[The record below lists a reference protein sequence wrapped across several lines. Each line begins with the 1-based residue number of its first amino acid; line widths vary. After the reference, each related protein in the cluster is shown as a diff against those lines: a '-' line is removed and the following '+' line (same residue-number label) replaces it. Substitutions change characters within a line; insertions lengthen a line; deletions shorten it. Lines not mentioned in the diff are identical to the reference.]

1 MTTFEVAT
9 LIRRPSA
16 SRPDLMAMLSSCAP
30 SVQLRM
36 ITWSLHSGSQ
46 PSVLEC
52 AVLASVV
59 TPSTVTFLHS
69 VGCICQNCG
78 CFRCTPW
85 ISTVS
90 QLYGSTNVDRML
102 CPEPGTTRLA
112 GSVPPLAI
120 SGSRY
125 ARSDPLFQDE
135 VPPASSV
142 PLPVS
147 AMFFSPC
154 A

>member
-78 CFRCTPW
+78 FFRCTAW

-102 CPEPGTTRLA
+102 CPEPGTTRLC
-112 GSVPPLAI
+112 GSVTPFRTLRANA
-120 SGSRY
+120 GTAEAGKND
-125 ARSDPLFQDE
+125 ARAAWICTQSQGALRGGHKG
-135 VPPASSV
+135 
-142 PLPVS
+142 
-147 AMFFSPC
+147 
-154 A
+154 

>member
-1 MTTFEVAT
+1 MVSLVLPTPLKAEFFTTKPLTCELLRPLTSSTFGT
-9 LIRRPSA
+9 LV
-16 SRPDLMAMLSSCAP
+16 AMLSSCSP
-30 SVQLRM
+30 SVQLRV

-78 CFRCTPW
+78 FFRCTPW

-102 CPEPGTTRLA
+102 CPEPGTTRLC
-112 GSVPPLAI
+112 GSVTPLAL
-120 SGSRY
+120 
-125 ARSDPLFQDE
+125 SD
-135 VPPASSV
+135 
-142 PLPVS
+142 
-147 AMFFSPC
+147 
-154 A
+154 